1 MSVEEKNNKR
11 TFNRRGFMAVGGAF
25 ALAGLGLG
33 TGALWSQRDTITDEI
48 VSSGNLDISQ
58 GLKTAYIANAPNP
71 STNAD
76 AFPSS
81 FFKMES
87 GDPHSSI
94 VSSYGTPSWII
105 DYDFAA
111 EGDNLEATVQPQI
124 EINEDVMLPFKSPD
138 DTRSDDE
145 FLGSLSIIAFITPR
159 IEHADLV
166 EQNYEPS
173 NGSLK
178 VLMNDQPVLYQS
190 IIGRTT
196 YESIVESG
204 EIPDLEENT
213 FKNNILIP
221 GAVLSYEDATGEDV
235 DELDPDGTLRVFSGN
250 VIGSTSGNNV
260 VSSFNLPKGSSEIS
274 MILTLFNGFD
284 NLDFKDSVIELNDCV
299 SVRFETKQIRRGL

>member
-25 ALAGLGLG
+25 ALASLGLG
-33 TGALWSQRDTITDEI
+33 TGALWSQRDTITDAI

-58 GLKTAYIANAPNP
+58 GLKTAYITNAPNP
-71 STNAD
+71 STNAG
-76 AFPSS
+76 ASPLS

-87 GDPHSSI
+87 GDPHASI
-94 VSSYGTPSWII
+94 ISPYGTPSWII

-145 FLGSLSIIAFITPR
+145 FLGSLSINAFITPR
-159 IEHADLV
+159 IEHTDLV
-166 EQNYEPS
+166 ERKYDFS
-173 NGSLK
+173 NGVK
-178 VLMNDQPVLYQS
+178 ILMNDQPVLYRS
-190 IIGRTT
+190 ITGRTT
-196 YESIVESG
+196 YEGIVESG

-213 FKNNILIP
+213 FKNNILVP
-221 GAVLSYEDATGEDV
+221 GAALSYEDATGEDV

-250 VIGSTSGNNV
+250 LIGSVSGTNV

-274 MILTLFNGFD
+274 MILALSTGFD

>member
-33 TGALWSQRDTITDEI
+33 TGALWSQRDTITDAI

-58 GLKTAYIANAPNP
+58 GLKTAYITNTPNP
-71 STNAD
+71 STNAG
-76 AFPSS
+76 ASPFS

-94 VSSYGTPSWII
+94 ASSYGTPSWII

-145 FLGSLSIIAFITPR
+145 FLGSLSINAFITPR

-166 EQNYEPS
+166 EQNYDFS
-173 NGSLK
+173 NGVK
-178 VLMNDQPVLYQS
+178 ILMNDQPVLYQNLT
-190 IIGRTT
+190 GRAT

-221 GAVLSYEDATGEDV
+221 GAGLSYEDATGEDV

-250 VIGSTSGNNV
+250 VIGSVGGTNV

-274 MILTLFNGFD
+274 MILTLSTGFD
-284 NLDFKDSVIELNDCV
+284 NLDFKDSVIELNDCI